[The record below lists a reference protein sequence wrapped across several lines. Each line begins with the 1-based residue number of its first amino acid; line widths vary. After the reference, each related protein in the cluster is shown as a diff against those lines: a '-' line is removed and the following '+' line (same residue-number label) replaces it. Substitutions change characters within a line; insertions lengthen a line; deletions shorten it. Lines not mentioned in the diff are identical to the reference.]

1 MPLPAAIVNQIT
13 RRAFISTELIEME
26 LPVPIYL
33 TSAPYD
39 ITQKTPTSNGFKTY
53 VAQGSF
59 LSYTGIGLVDTIRVN
74 SIQITLAGATSNYIQ
89 YLLNEQFLHRPLRI
103 YKQFLEQKIVVNQQS
118 TFIAPILIYEGVMTG
133 ASMTEDGKQ
142 STITLNTNNQ
152 FYDFDRKNGR
162 RTNPASQKRYF
173 PNDKGMDFSTVNV
186 ADIEWGT
193 FRT

>member
-1 MPLPAAIVNQIT
+1 MPLPAAIVSQIT
-13 RRAFISTELIEME
+13 RRAFISTELIELE

-33 TSAPYD
+33 TAAPYD
-39 ITQKTPTSNGFKTY
+39 ITQQTPTSNGFKTY

-74 SIQITLAGATSNYIQ
+74 SIQITLAGASSNYIQ
-89 YLLNEQFLHRPLRI
+89 YLLNEQFLHRPIRI
-103 YKQFLEQKIVVNQQS
+103 YKQFIEQRIVVNQQS
-118 TFIAPILIYEGVMTG
+118 TFIPPVLIYEGVMTG

-162 RTNPASQKRYF
+162 RTNPASQKRYY
-173 PNDKGMDFSTVNV
+173 PNDKGMDFSTINI
-186 ADIEWGT
+186 ADIQWGT
-193 FRT
+193 FRD